1 MKTHVVVIGYLI
13 LSDHICFINY
23 YTSYKL
29 ENTKKKRFYRIYIY
43 IYQQNNNK
51 AVSFNQWCLRKQGP
65 ASYGEGANK
74 TTVTDKKSVKFI
86 SMGFTWLHW

>member
-43 IYQQNNNK
+43 IYINK
-51 AVSFNQWCLRKQGP
+51 ITIKLLALIN
-65 ASYGEGANK
+65 GALENK
-74 TTVTDKKSVKFI
+74 DQLVMEKVLTK
-86 SMGFTWLHW
+86 LL